1 MQLFFSEIYNKIY
14 RNSIDILFI
23 EYKMFYS
30 LFIISKLFV
39 TIQYFSGL
47 EACGMDIGKRM
58 KELRIQY
65 GLTQQELADRSEL
78 TKGFISQLE
87 RNQNTPSIGTLLDII
102 QCLGT
107 TPAEFFTDEEP
118 EQIVFEKDDYFEKI
132 SEDGNKMI
140 EWIIPNAQKN
150 SMEPVRL
157 TLKPGGSSDT
167 HLPHAGEEF
176 GYVLKGTVRVFYGGK
191 TYTVRAGESFYFQ
204 AGKKHRLE
212 NNGNRDAIL
221 IWVSTPPSF

>member
-1 MQLFFSEIYNKIY
+1 
-14 RNSIDILFI
+14 
-23 EYKMFYS
+23 MFYS

-176 GYVLKGTVRVFYGGK
+176 GYVLKGTVRVFYGGR

-204 AGKKHRLE
+204 AGIKHRLE